1 MLDMEKLKKS
11 ESLMNEATKLM
22 ETARKLMEE
31 SKTSSNRD
39 TLIYE
44 YTKNFGTDCNCWYL
58 DSMGDIIGSSSTYS
72 ISDIPKNEFNYFNNF
87 WNTKYAE
94 KSRELIQFN
103 NKLLAF
109 KWCWD
114 RDYEP
119 DWNDFHSE
127 HGSDAKFYVYFD
139 SNDYKYRCG
148 YCHTHNHN
156 SVFFSSGEIAQ
167 KCCDWLNSEEE
178 E

>member
-1 MLDMEKLKKS
+1 MLDMEKLKKA
-11 ESLMNEATKLM
+11 ESLMEEATKLM
-22 ETARKLMEE
+22 ETARELMEE
-31 SKTSSNRD
+31 SKTLPNND

-58 DSMGDIIGSSSTYS
+58 DSMGDIIGSSSISS

-87 WNTKYAE
+87 WNTEYAE

-103 NKLLAF
+103 NRLLAF

-119 DWNDFHSE
+119 DWNSNE
-127 HGSDAKFYVYFD
+127 PKFFVYKSYLQTENIYNTYQWD
-139 SNDYKYRCG
+139 KAWTLCENIIY
-148 YCHTHNHN
+148 
-156 SVFFSSGEIAQ
+156 FSSQEIAQ
-167 KCCDWLNSEEE
+167 KCCDWLNSLEEK
-178 E
+178 

>member
-1 MLDMEKLKKS
+1 MLDMEKLKKA

-22 ETARKLMEE
+22 ETARELMEE
-31 SKTSSNRD
+31 SKTSSNKD

-119 DWNDFHSE
+119 DWSSSNE
-127 HGSDAKFYVYFD
+127 PKFFVYKSYVHRENVYNTYQWDRTWSLCENVVYF
-139 SNDYKYRCG
+139 
-148 YCHTHNHN
+148 
-156 SVFFSSGEIAQ
+156 SSKEIVQ
-167 KCCDWLNSEEE
+167 KCCEWLNSGKEE
-178 E
+178 

>member
-1 MLDMEKLKKS
+1 MLDMEKLKKA
-11 ESLMNEATKLM
+11 ESLMEEATKLM
-22 ETARKLMEE
+22 ETARELMEE
-31 SKTSSNRD
+31 SKTLPNND

-58 DSMGDIIGSSSTYS
+58 DSMGDIIGSSSISS

-87 WNTKYAE
+87 WNTEYAE

-103 NKLLAF
+103 NRLLAF

-119 DWNDFHSE
+119 DWKDTNE
-127 HGSDAKFYVYFD
+127 TKFYVYY
-139 SNDYKYRCG
+139 SEG
-148 YCHTHNHN
+148 YGYTWGACTQEHNN
-156 SVFFSSGEIAQ
+156 LVYFSSREIVV
-167 KCCDWLNSEEE
+167 KCCEWLNSMEE
-178 E
+178 